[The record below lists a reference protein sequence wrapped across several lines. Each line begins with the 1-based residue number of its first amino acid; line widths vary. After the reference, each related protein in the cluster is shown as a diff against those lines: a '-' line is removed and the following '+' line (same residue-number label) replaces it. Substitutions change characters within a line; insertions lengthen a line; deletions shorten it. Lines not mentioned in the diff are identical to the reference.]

1 MNWDL
6 TRPHESLAEVARI
19 CPEIMRYAENW
30 GRPGDEGFV
39 AEEAGEPVG
48 AAWFRVFPEDSPGFG
63 FIDAET
69 PELGIALAPDARGRG
84 IGTVL
89 LTALVDLAREQGF
102 GRLSLS
108 VFIVNPARTL
118 YERLG
123 FVKAE
128 DDDEGYRTMVLVLND

>member
-48 AAWFRVFPEDSPGFG
+48 AAWFRVFPEDS
-63 FIDAET
+63 
-69 PELGIALAPDARGRG
+69 
-84 IGTVL
+84 
-89 LTALVDLAREQGF
+89 QGF